1 MQALIGKLL
10 ANAHAYEAAEVG
22 EVLFDVQS
30 MPEYGALSGRD
41 LEHNLAGARV
51 EVDAHK
57 RNPADFVLWKRSS
70 ASEPGWDSPWGR
82 GRPGWHL
89 ECSAMS
95 ERYLGEVFDIHAG
108 GLDLI
113 FPHHENEIA
122 QSRCAHGTATM
133 ARTWL
138 HNGFLQVEGQKMSK
152 SLGNFITIRE
162 LLETEKFGGR
172 AWPGEVLRLAMLM
185 THYREPID
193 FTVKRLEEAE
203 EKLRG
208 WQRVA
213 SSAPGDGAVDT
224 AVLEALSDDLGFH
237 RASVAMDAIA
247 RTANRGTD
255 RAAASLAATLRFFG
269 FTTDGLLKSADV
281 FDHSRIDD
289 AVAARLAALEA
300 RDFAKA
306 DEIRAALL
314 GEGIQLMDSK
324 NDAGERVTRW
334 EIKR

>member
-1 MQALIGKLL
+1 
-10 ANAHAYEAAEVG
+10 
-22 EVLFDVQS
+22 
-30 MPEYGALSGRD
+30 
-41 LEHNLAGARV
+41 
-51 EVDAHK
+51 
-57 RNPADFVLWKRSS
+57 
-70 ASEPGWDSPWGR
+70 
-82 GRPGWHL
+82 
-89 ECSAMS
+89 MS
-95 ERYLGEVFDIHAG
+95 ERYLGKTFDIHGG

-213 SSAPGDGAVDT
+213 SGAPGDGAVDT

-269 FTTDGLLKSADV
+269 FTTDGLLKSVDV
-281 FDHSRIDD
+281 FDNSRIDD